1 MTLWC
6 LSQKCHLALLG
17 TGMIGT
23 KMSPNPTFYPESLPA
38 SLKPIIKHRIEAMPT
53 KLNESGLYS
62 TSTLPSVKPIIE

>member
-1 MTLWC
+1 
-6 LSQKCHLALLG
+6 
-17 TGMIGT
+17 MIGT

-38 SLKPIIKHRIEAMPT
+38 SLNPIIKHKIEAMPT